1 MLQVLSISAFPPPSV
16 ENGMSNIP
24 EITDNKTSPN
34 RNIPAQKP
42 QIRER
47 TVSPKNLRNCLI
59 GDSMIKDV
67 DSYL

>member
-1 MLQVLSISAFPPPSV
+1 MLQILSIFAFPPPSV

-42 QIRER
+42 QTEKEEYHRKI
-47 TVSPKNLRNCLI
+47 
-59 GDSMIKDV
+59 
-67 DSYL
+67 